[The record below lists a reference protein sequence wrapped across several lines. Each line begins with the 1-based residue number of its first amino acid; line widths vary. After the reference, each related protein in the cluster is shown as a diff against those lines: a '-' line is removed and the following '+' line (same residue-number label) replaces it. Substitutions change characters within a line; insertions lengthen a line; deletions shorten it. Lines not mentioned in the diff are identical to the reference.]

1 MPISSFVGIL
11 VLPVAGVAIGL
22 SVYGWVTHKRGLAVE
37 ALLAGAIFLGLIY
50 WLGSNFI
57 GSM

>member
-11 VLPVAGVAIGL
+11 VLLVAGVAIGL
-22 SVYGWVTHKRGLAVE
+22 AVYGWGSHRRGLTVE
-37 ALLAGAIFLGLIY
+37 ALLAGAIFLGLVY
-50 WLGSNFI
+50 WVGSNFI

>member
-11 VLPVAGVAIGL
+11 VLLVAGVAIGL
-22 SVYGWVTHKRGLAVE
+22 SVYGWVSHKRGLAVE
-37 ALLAGAIFLGLIY
+37 ALLAGAIFLGLVY
-50 WLGSNFI
+50 WVGSNFI

>member
-22 SVYGWVTHKRGLAVE
+22 SVYGWVAHKRGLAVE

>member
-11 VLPVAGVAIGL
+11 VLLVAGVAIGL
-22 SVYGWVTHKRGLAVE
+22 AVYGWVSHKRGLAAE
-37 ALLAGAIFLGLIY
+37 ALLAGAIFLGLY
-50 WLGSNFI
+50 WVGSNFI

>member
-11 VLPVAGVAIGL
+11 VLLVAGVAIGL